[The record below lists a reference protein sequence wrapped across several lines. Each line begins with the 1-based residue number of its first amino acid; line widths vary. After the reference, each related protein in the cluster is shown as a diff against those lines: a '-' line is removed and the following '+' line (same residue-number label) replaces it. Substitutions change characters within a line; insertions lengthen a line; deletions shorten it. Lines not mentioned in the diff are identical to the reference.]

1 MENLADCIRMWMVD
15 YKKNSVKP
23 ATYDRLQTSKKLLER
38 YSLAGKTVSEI
49 NVDDVQRFINAL
61 VQDGYSQTTIKKE
74 YSLLTAFFKF
84 AYSRG
89 LISAPVYI
97 GVELPGEMNVKKR
110 KRSIDIFSH
119 SEQQRLMRELQ
130 TMRKPEYAAAIL
142 MLEAGLRVGEV
153 LALEW
158 DDILWDQRAVQISK
172 TLVRLSER
180 HGETFVQHSPKSRSS
195 LRTLP
200 LSRIAM
206 ESLRRLLNF
215 RELDSPYLFC
225 SEENRHLPI
234 SYCALKYRLKDAF
247 RKANVKQKSFHIFRH
262 TFASNCYERG
272 CNVKVLS
279 KMLGHRDASVTYNV
293 YIHLFGNDL
302 EEMRKIID

>member
-1 MENLADCIRMWMVD
+1 MENLADCVKMWMVD
-15 YKKNSVKP
+15 YKRNSVK
-23 ATYDRLQTSKKLLER
+23 AASYDRLESARKLLER
-38 YSLAGKTVSEI
+38 YSLGKMRVSDVS
-49 NVDDVQRFINAL
+49 VDDVQHFINTL
-61 VQDGYSQTTIKKE
+61 VQDGYAQTTIKKE
-74 YSLLTAFFKF
+74 YSLLTAFSKF

-89 LISAPVYI
+89 LMVTPVYI
-97 GVELPGEMNVKKR
+97 GVELPGETNVKKERR
-110 KRSIDIFSH
+110 KIDIFSH
-119 SEQQRLMRELQ
+119 GEQQRLMRELQ

-153 LALEW
+153 LSIEW
-158 DDILWDQRAVQISK
+158 DDILWDQRAVRVSK

-180 HGETFVQHSPKSRSS
+180 KGETFVQRSPKSKSS
-195 LRTLP
+195 LRTIP
-200 LSRIAM
+200 LSKVAM

-225 SEENRHLPI
+225 SSENLHQPI
-234 SYCALKYRLKDAF
+234 SYCTLRYRIKDAF
-247 RKANVKQKSFHIFRH
+247 KNANVKQRPFHIFRH
-262 TFASNCYERG
+262 TFASNCYEKG

-302 EEMRKIID
+302 EEMRKVID